1 MDSPANPPRLDS
13 ALHGAAGVVGHCVIV
28 QPQTLLAPS
37 AQTGPAMLPSAQIVE
52 TVLGPGVGHFS
63 GGQIPGETGTQAQ
76 TDGELSNLLFAS
88 QATF

>member
-1 MDSPANPPRLDS
+1 
-13 ALHGAAGVVGHCVIV
+13 VIV

-63 GGQIPGETGTQAQ
+63 GGQVPGGTGTQAH
-76 TDGELSNLLFAS
+76 TDGELSKLLPWTHR
-88 QATF
+88 TF